1 MPDREPPLRG
11 RTAERDLLRSRMA
24 AAARDGRGSV
34 VVLSGAAG
42 SGKSRLLHEARV
54 VARNA
59 GARLVSVAG
68 DPDARVIPHGPL
80 LDAVQGGP
88 RPLVSP
94 AVLEDLPRGPEQ
106 GFWLRRE
113 LRAHLEQAA
122 LRAPVLV
129 CVDDLQWCDP
139 ATLRLVRALPAD
151 LSTDAVVWVVALRPE
166 PEPAV
171 RATVRALAEAGA
183 DVLELPPLD
192 EPAVAE
198 IVADVLGAAP
208 DERILASAARAGG
221 VPLLLVEL
229 LRGLRDEHLVR
240 VDGGAAQLVADEL
253 PARLRDAVSRR
264 TERLSVTARELLQV
278 GAVLGR
284 RFPPDLLAAVLG
296 RPAPALLGPVQELI
310 DGGLLDDDGEQLAFR
325 HDLIREDRRGRH
337 AGRRHARAAP
347 ARRGRPAWPRAP
359 PPCRSRRCSP
369 SRPGTGDGQAVATLR
384 AAAGRAGTVVVTGG
398 GRLQRPGPRAAPP
411 GLRRPRGATAET
423 IMLLWQCGR
432 PADAEAL
439 ASDGARRVRS
449 RPTPLAGGPHPPHPR
464 GLQPSGT
471 PRPRAVRQCETALAL
486 PGLPAELRL
495 PLLAVLAENHG
506 LTGEAD
512 AADAVLEP
520 VRDLLR
526 TSPDPAVTAALAR
539 TESYVAFHR
548 DRWDRAFARYG
559 GPGEEGG
566 AVDDH
571 APTGIWPAAM
581 WTAVGQPVR
590 ALAFL
595 DRWTALAR
603 TRGWHGYVL
612 LLTGM
617 LRARVLLDAG
627 RLADAHA
634 EAAAILEQEDDGLT
648 GGVMDTLVVHT
659 LVRTAL
665 HTGRTDVL
673 RAQRDRV
680 RRMTLD
686 PTGQIR
692 RNGLW
697 LTALLADAAGDA
709 AAAMAATAEAVATFD
724 RPCTSLAGLPDV
736 TDEVVLTR
744 MALRAGDRDV
754 ASRAVGVAERR
765 AAANPGHPVATA
777 AARLARGLLDGDEA
791 SVRAAV
797 LLLED
802 TERPLVRAAALEDLA
817 AVVAPDRP
825 REAVALLDEALGL
838 HLRSGAEHD
847 GGAGPQPA
855 ARPGRPPPPR
865 GPVPRGGAGPDRTAG
880 RGRAHRAERE
890 VVRLVAAGGTN
901 RRVAEQLFLSPHR
914 QHPPAQRLP
923 QARRPLPGGA
933 RAARDRPGA
942 ASPRRPDRR
951 RPGRGAPI
959 WYVRAIPGTGC
970 PSGDCGR
977 RRRRRRSPD
986 PKEHLR
992 GPAHRRPRPRCV
1004 RRVRELE
1011 RRDRPAAGGR
1021 PPGRRRRQP
1030 AAQPLRRCGPPAGR
1044 AGLRRGSRRRGGA
1057 LLRRRGDVRC
1067 RPRQHR
1073 RPRAGLRGRVRPAGG
1088 REHRRAVREVPRQ
1101 HAGGDHPSGA
1111 AADGSTDLYIRQ
1123 ELFHQQFAAD
1133 LSEDDAAVAAAT
1145 QRPLSDVALNEGAGA
1160 PGWPHLPSWFVIPGL
1175 DRNIPV
1181 EAQRFMADR
1190 AGAREVVELEGAS
1203 HAVPASRPDEVAD
1216 AILRAVRATA

>member
-1 MPDREPPLRG
+1 MVGPLSWWGDDHQARSAGGPAHRTDVPDRGGRAPRSTDAAGSRPGGTMPDREPPLRG

-192 EPAVAE
+192 DPAVAE
-198 IVADVLGAAP
+198 IVVDVLGAAP
-208 DERILASAARAGG
+208 DERVLASAARAGG

-325 HDLIREDRRGRH
+325 HDLIRETVA
-337 AGRRHARAAP
+337 AGVPGGVMRALRRHVVDVLLARGATTVQVATMLAESAAP
-347 ARRGRPAWPRAP
+347 
-359 PPCRSRRCSP
+359 
-369 SRPGTGDGQAVATLR
+369 GDVQAVATLR
-384 AAAGRAGTVVVTGG
+384 AAAAALGPSSSPAAAAFSVRA
-398 GRLQRPGPRAAPP
+398 LELLPPDSPDRAE
-411 GLRRPRGATAET
+411 ATAET

-439 ASDGARRVRS
+439 ASTA
-449 RPTPLAGGPHPPHPR
+449 LAGTLGVDAAAEAR
-464 GLQPSGT
+464 IRLTLAAFTTRYSPSG
-471 PRPRAVRQCETALAL
+471 AVRQCETALAL
-486 PGLPAELRL
+486 PGLPAQLRL

-548 DRWDRAFARYG
+548 DRWDRAFALYG

-634 EAAAILEQEDDGLT
+634 EATAILEQEDDGLT

-709 AAAMAATAEAVATFD
+709 AAAMAATAEAIATFD

-744 MALRAGDRDV
+744 MALRAGARDV

-797 LLLED
+797 QLLED

-817 AVVAPDRP
+817 ALVAPDRP
-825 REAVALLDEALGL
+825 GEAVALLDEALAL
-838 HLRSGAEHD
+838 FLAAGAEHD
-847 GGAGPQPA
+847 GARVRSRLRDLGVHRRRTVLPPGAQQGMA
-855 ARPGRPPPPR
+855 AL
-865 GPVPRGGAGPDRTAG
+865 T
-880 RGRAHRAERE
+880 RAERE
-890 VVRLVAAGGTN
+890 VVGLVAAGGTN
-901 RRVAEQLFLSPHR
+901 RRVAEQLFLSPHT
-914 QHPPAQRLP
+914 
-923 QARRPLPGGA
+923 
-933 RAARDRPGA
+933 
-942 ASPRRPDRR
+942 
-951 RPGRGAPI
+951 
-959 WYVRAIPGTGC
+959 VNT
-970 PSGDCGR
+970 
-977 RRRRRRSPD
+977 
-986 PKEHLR
+986 HLR
-992 GPAHRRPRPRCV
+992 NAFLKLGVRSRMELARLVTAGEPPFTRP
-1004 RRVRELE
+1004 
-1011 RRDRPAAGGR
+1011 
-1021 PPGRRRRQP
+1021 
-1030 AAQPLRRCGPPAGR
+1030 
-1044 AGLRRGSRRRGGA
+1044 
-1057 LLRRRGDVRC
+1057 
-1067 RPRQHR
+1067 
-1073 RPRAGLRGRVRPAGG
+1073 
-1088 REHRRAVREVPRQ
+1088 
-1101 HAGGDHPSGA
+1101 
-1111 AADGSTDLYIRQ
+1111 
-1123 ELFHQQFAAD
+1123 
-1133 LSEDDAAVAAAT
+1133 
-1145 QRPLSDVALNEGAGA
+1145 
-1160 PGWPHLPSWFVIPGL
+1160 
-1175 DRNIPV
+1175 
-1181 EAQRFMADR
+1181 
-1190 AGAREVVELEGAS
+1190 
-1203 HAVPASRPDEVAD
+1203 
-1216 AILRAVRATA
+1216 